1 MAIYLN
7 NNVGIKLATAAAPT
21 VPSIDIS
28 SYVTAVTLTQVV
40 DELEVTAMGDTA
52 HKFAAGLQAATL
64 SIDFLND
71 WAASQVM
78 TTLNAAFGQ
87 TIAVSMITVKSVG
100 GTPVA
105 VSATNP
111 SYQFSILVN
120 NLTPVGSGGVAD
132 EASSSLS
139 FTVNTAVTVSPTIA
153 F

>member
-7 NNVGIKLATAAAPT
+7 NNVGVKLATAAAPT

-28 SYVTAVTLTQVV
+28 SYVTAVTLTQTV
-40 DELEVTAMGDTA
+40 DEIEITTMSDQA
-52 HKFAAGLQAATL
+52 HKFAAGLQSATL
-64 SIDFLND
+64 TLDFIND

-78 TTLNAAFGQ
+78 ATLSAAFAQ
-87 TIAVSMITVKSVG
+87 TLAISMITVK
-100 GTPVA
+100 GTA

-111 SYQFSILVN
+111 SYQFSIFVN

-132 EASSSLS
+132 FATSSLT
-139 FTVNTAVTVSPTIA
+139 FTVNTTVVVSPTVA

>member
-7 NNVGIKLATAAAPT
+7 NNVGVKLATAAAPT

-28 SYVTAVTLTQVV
+28 AYVTNAVINQIV
-40 DELEVTAMGDTA
+40 DELEVTAMGDSA
-52 HKFAAGLQAATL
+52 HKFAAGLQSGTF
-64 SIDFLND
+64 SIDVIND

-87 TIAVSMITVKSVG
+87 TLAVSVITVK
-100 GTPVA
+100 GTA

-111 SYQFSILVN
+111 TYQFSVLVN
-120 NLTPVGSGGVAD
+120 NLTPIGTGGVA
-132 EASSSLS
+132 EIATSSLS
-139 FTVNTAVTVSPTIA
+139 FTLNSALTVSTSVA

>member
-7 NNVGIKLATAAAPT
+7 NKVGVKIATAAAPT
-21 VPSIDIS
+21 TPSIDIS
-28 SYVTAVTLTQVV
+28 SYVTGVTLTQIV

-71 WAASQVM
+71 WDASQVM
-78 TTLNAAFGQ
+78 QTLGAAFGA
-87 TIAVSMITVKSVG
+87 TLAVSMITVK
-100 GTPVA
+100 GTV
-105 VSATNP
+105 VSAANP

-120 NLTPVGSGGVAD
+120 NLTPVGNGGVAD
-132 EASSSLS
+132 EATSSLS
-139 FTVNTAVTVSPTIA
+139 FTVNTAVTVSPTVA